1 MIDVNLSWA
10 LDWIKSVLNHVS
22 QADSAML
29 DLQELGHHQPEVVVT
44 LHEQVGGLLHA
55 DVEFFQVILD
65 LGVLDHNK
73 DAI

>member
-1 MIDVNLSWA
+1 
-10 LDWIKSVLNHVS
+10 
-22 QADSAML
+22 ML